1 MAVLLCNRSRLLTAA
16 LGLALALA
24 CGGPCAAGQ
33 AAGGFLD
40 AVLGSVDGRV
50 VTASDVT
57 IARALSLFGARPS
70 DAPIRKADAEGLVD
84 ARLIDREAVQLA
96 IGGSPQEV
104 DEAWRAA
111 AERIG
116 GIPVL
121 QAWMDQADLAEA
133 WVRRLVE
140 EDQRWRRFIELR
152 FQSFVFITDAEVSQA
167 LGPGEHSPETRE
179 RTRQRLQAEAAERD
193 MQAWLV
199 DARKRASIRYA
210 ELGEDGVPVPFPM
223 AQVRP

>member
-1 MAVLLCNRSRLLTAA
+1 MAVLLCNRSRLLT
-16 LGLALALA
+16 GVLALALLLA

-33 AAGGFLD
+33 AGEFLD
-40 AVLGSVDGRV
+40 AALGSVDGGV

-84 ARLIDREAVQLA
+84 ARLVDREAVQLA
-96 IGGSPQEV
+96 IGGSPPEV
-104 DEAWRAA
+104 DEAWQAA

-116 GIPVL
+116 GLPVL
-121 QAWMDQADLAEA
+121 RAWIDQAGLTEA

-167 LGPGEHSPETRE
+167 LGPGEHSPEARE
-179 RTRQRLQAEAAERD
+179 RTRQKLQADAAERD

-210 ELGEDGVPVPFPM
+210 DLGEDGVAVPFPM
-223 AQVRP
+223 PQLRP